1 MTAAREKRKVE
12 IGSPK
17 AEKVDCPP
25 HRTGGLSNDGR
36 TLPAGRQGM
45 SFFRRINVIKKIM
58 ITDAVTHKR
67 RSRPSVPRQVKIK
80 VTWPKKKRIVV
91 STRAGRTRTGRAG

>member
-12 IGSPK
+12 TGSPK

-25 HRTGGLSNDGR
+25 LKHDGR

-91 STRAGRTRTGRAG
+91 STRAGRARTGRAG